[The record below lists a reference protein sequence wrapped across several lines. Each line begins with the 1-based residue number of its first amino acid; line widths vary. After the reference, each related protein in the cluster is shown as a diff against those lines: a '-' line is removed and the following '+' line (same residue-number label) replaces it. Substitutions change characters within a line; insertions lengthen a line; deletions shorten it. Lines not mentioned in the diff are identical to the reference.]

1 MHEPSAS
8 QRKRTSTNKIIY
20 MDPLSLLS
28 RCSLLVS
35 GLNTTMA
42 CNLIVRASDLHKTHE
57 LHVFWCESVRAL
69 IRALQ
74 NIIIIDVVVVVVV
87 IMIVEMQVNM
97 ATHLTLSCCIFL
109 LFIFIWWVL
118 VKFGITIRSHIKNL
132 YHNSYA
138 NKIERYQWEKWAH
151 MDGAIC

>member
-42 CNLIVRASDLHKTHE
+42 CNLIVRASDLHNTHK

-74 NIIIIDVVVVVVV
+74 NIIIIDVVVVV
-87 IMIVEMQVNM
+87 IMVVEMQAKM
-97 ATHLTLSCCIFL
+97 ATHLALSCCIFL
-109 LFIFIWWVL
+109 LFIFIW
-118 VKFGITIRSHIKNL
+118 
-132 YHNSYA
+132 
-138 NKIERYQWEKWAH
+138 
-151 MDGAIC
+151 